1 MTRGMG
7 SWVGAKWFAIAGLLW
22 FVGCGGGA
30 TNANRNVSRGTAVHT
45 TDAITLRYAPAPGLH
60 FRRTTRLQAV
70 MEDRQLAIDL
80 VHDETLGA
88 TLTDVTRRCVRMQLT
103 IDQEAVD
110 VPCEGSDSGARQI
123 VDRFARLG
131 ALTILTYPPRP
142 VRVGE
147 SWSCGGTGLDAC
159 QWTLRAIEE
168 TPAGRVAI
176 LYLRAR
182 TGFEG
187 QAVPAEMTY
196 AVRVSDGVPLSAELR
211 MTMEGQLSLQ
221 GTWTSEPFAN

>member
-7 SWVGAKWFAIAGLLW
+7 SGAKWLAIAGLLW

-30 TNANRNVSRGTAVHT
+30 TNANRNVSRGAAVNT
-45 TDAITLRYAPAPGLH
+45 TEAITLRYAPAPGLH

-70 MEDRQLAIDL
+70 MEDRQLAIEL
-80 VHDETLGA
+80 VQDETLGA
-88 TLTDVTRRCVRMQLT
+88 TLADVTRRCVRTQLT
-103 IDQEAVD
+103 IDQEVLD
-110 VPCEGSDSGARQI
+110 VPCEGSDSSSRQI

-142 VRVGE
+142 VRIGE
-147 SWSCGGTGLDAC
+147 SWSCGSTGLEAC
-159 QWTLRAIEE
+159 AWTLRAIEE

-182 TGFEG
+182 SGFEG

-196 AVRVSDGVPLSAELR
+196 AVRISDGVPLSAELH
-211 MTMEGQLSLQ
+211 MMMGGQLSLQ
-221 GTWTSEPFAN
+221 GTWTSEPFTN